1 MNNLPEGATGEGKFI
16 LQLFVTG
23 MSATSMKAIENV
35 KRFCEQYLEGM
46 YELEIIDLYK
56 HPEIAKQQE
65 IVFSPSLVK
74 QFPLPRKTLIGSFS
88 DTQRVI
94 KALGISTE

>member
-1 MNNLPEGATGEGKFI
+1 MNNLPEGIAGQDRFI

-23 MSATSMKAIENV
+23 MSATSMKAIENI
-35 KRFCEQYLEGM
+35 KRFCEQYLPEM

-56 HPEIAKQQE
+56 HPEMAKQQE

-74 QFPLPRKTLIGSFS
+74 QFPLPKKTLIGSFS

>member
-1 MNNLPEGATGEGKFI
+1 MKKNASQISEQKLI

-23 MSATSMKAIENV
+23 MSQKSMEAIENIRNLCD
-35 KRFCEQYLEGM
+35 KYMRGM

-56 HPEIAKQQE
+56 QPELASRQH

-74 QFPLPRKTLIGSFS
+74 QFPLPKKTLIGTFS
-88 DTQRVI
+88 DTRKVI
-94 KALGISTE
+94 AALGLQLNE